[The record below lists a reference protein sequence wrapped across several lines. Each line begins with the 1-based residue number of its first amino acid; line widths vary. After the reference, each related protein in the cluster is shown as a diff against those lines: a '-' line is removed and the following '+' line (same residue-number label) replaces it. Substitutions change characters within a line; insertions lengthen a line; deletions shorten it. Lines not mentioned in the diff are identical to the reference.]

1 MPSPYFRSSRPP
13 PAAPLLTFADVAEQ
27 LQVSLRTVRRL
38 VDAGELAVI
47 RIGRAVR
54 IDPRDLERFLAG
66 QRG

>member
-1 MPSPYFRSSRPP
+1 MKRPP
-13 PAAPLLTFADVAEQ
+13 KCLPGRVSVPLLTYADVAAQ

-38 VDAGELAVI
+38 ADAGELAVI

-54 IDPRDLERFLAG
+54 VDPRDLERFLAG